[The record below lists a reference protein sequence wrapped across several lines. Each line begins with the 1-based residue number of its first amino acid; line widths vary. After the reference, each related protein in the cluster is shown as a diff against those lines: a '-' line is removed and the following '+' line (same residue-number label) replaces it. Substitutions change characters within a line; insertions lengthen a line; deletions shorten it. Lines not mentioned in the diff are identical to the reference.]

1 MSRQSRI
8 KQSLRLGICVCQLV
22 RNQDCYSLM
31 NAENQ
36 PRRCAW
42 AACDL
47 MLPVLLI
54 NLQIAHARDI
64 IKGGLLEVTHL
75 CCCRPLKSPGCKG
88 DGRTY
93 GAVLSP

>member
-1 MSRQSRI
+1 M
-8 KQSLRLGICVCQLV
+8 K
-22 RNQDCYSLM
+22 
-31 NAENQ
+31 AENQ
-36 PRRCAW
+36 PRRMYLFYQRPGTVSADIIASVRCAC

-54 NLQIAHARDI
+54 NLQIAYARDI

-75 CCCRPLKSPGCKG
+75 CCCRPLKSGDFKG

-93 GAVLSP
+93 GAVLSQCAC